1 MITEVYLHTAA
12 AVAPLLRSP
21 ALAARW
27 AEPSVLAEF
36 GVAGLAGHLAR
47 AVFTVEGYLD
57 AEVPA
62 GVPAVDAVTY
72 FELGLGDA
80 PADPGT
86 ALNRSIRAR
95 GEQDAGAGP
104 THLADR
110 YDAARARLAGRL
122 SAMPDDR
129 PVAAGRFV
137 LLLGECLVTRLVEL
151 LVHADDLAVS
161 LDVDGPAFP
170 DSATDVVVTTLARL
184 SVRRHGGPAVLR
196 ALARRERATGPIAA
210 F

>member
-1 MITEVYLHTAA
+1 MITDVYLHATA

-21 ALAARW
+21 ALAACW
-27 AEPSVLAEF
+27 TEPSVLAEF

-57 AEVPA
+57 AAVPA

-72 FELGLGDA
+72 FEMGLGAA
-80 PADPGT
+80 PSDPGS

-104 THLADR
+104 TDLADR

-122 SAMPDDR
+122 SALPADR

-137 LLLGECLVTRLVEL
+137 LPLGDYLVTRLVEL

-161 LDVDGPAFP
+161 LDVDGPEFA
-170 DSATDVVVTTLARL
+170 DTATDLVVATLAQL

-196 ALARRERATGPIAA
+196 ALARRERSTGPIAA